1 VIFPT
6 AQVINSAHRNCVLF
20 LSRSHFLSKVTTE
33 RFQYKKSFYTESVW
47 TMLLRQ
53 VSFKQLLSFSPS
65 SPYFPLLGSISD
77 LVNFTGKKT
86 FLFQY

>member
-1 VIFPT
+1 MIFPT

-53 VSFKQLLSFSPS
+53 VSFKQLFESLFLLPLSSRVLS
-65 SPYFPLLGSISD
+65 SGF
-77 LVNFTGKKT
+77 V
-86 FLFQY
+86 

>member
-1 VIFPT
+1 MIFPT
-6 AQVINSAHRNCVLF
+6 AQVINSVYRNCVLF

-53 VSFKQLLSFSPS
+53 VSFKQLFESLFLLPPLIFSPRN
-65 SPYFPLLGSISD
+65 
-77 LVNFTGKKT
+77 NF
-86 FLFQY
+86 